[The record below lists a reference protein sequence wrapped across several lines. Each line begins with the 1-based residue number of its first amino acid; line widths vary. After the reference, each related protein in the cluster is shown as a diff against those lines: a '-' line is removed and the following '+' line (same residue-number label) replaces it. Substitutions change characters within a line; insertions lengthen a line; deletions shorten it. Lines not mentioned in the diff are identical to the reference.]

1 LSQKPQMTVI
11 ADHIH
16 TFGRAMRERHGVRL
30 HKIAL
35 DAGFTCPNR
44 DGGKGAGGGTGA
56 SGREAVHK
64 QKFLASIF
72 F

>member
-1 LSQKPQMTVI
+1 MSQKRQMTVLT
-11 ADHIH
+11 DHIH
-16 TFGRAMRERHGVRL
+16 TFGRAMQERHGMRL

-44 DGGKGAGGGTGA
+44 DGSKGGGGTGA
-56 SGREAVHK
+56 SGRKAANK

>member
-1 LSQKPQMTVI
+1 MTVLT
-11 ADHIH
+11 DHIH

-44 DGGKGAGGGTGA
+44 DGNKGIGGGAGA
-56 SGREAVHK
+56 SGRKVANR
-64 QKFLASIF
+64 QTFLASIF